1 MRGRQ
6 IGTWISK
13 RESADAAPQE
23 TAVAEELRRTN
34 RFWRFAPSVALVLV
48 VIAVACWV
56 RHEGSYRRFIASIRA
71 GKVQYVEFQP
81 YANSAFVRVTDE
93 RGIGGVADWL
103 RDARP
108 MDRRYGMVSGG
119 DCEMRIV
126 MSDGTIKRLTLG
138 PTGPLRSGGTLVQSS
153 AYITLKGD
161 GWERAGFS
169 GGLAAIYMRLPVS
182 AQLPFSTI
190 TA

>member
-6 IGTWISK
+6 IGTWIGK

-23 TAVAEELRRTN
+23 TAVAEELPRTN

-48 VIAVACWV
+48 IIAVACWV
-56 RHEGSYRRFIASIRA
+56 RHVGSYRRFIASIRA

-138 PTGPLRSGGTLVQSS
+138 ATAPVGFGGALADSRGFINPSSGGWQR
-153 AYITLKGD
+153 G
-161 GWERAGFS
+161 
-169 GGLAAIYMRLPVS
+169 
-182 AQLPFSTI
+182 
-190 TA
+190 